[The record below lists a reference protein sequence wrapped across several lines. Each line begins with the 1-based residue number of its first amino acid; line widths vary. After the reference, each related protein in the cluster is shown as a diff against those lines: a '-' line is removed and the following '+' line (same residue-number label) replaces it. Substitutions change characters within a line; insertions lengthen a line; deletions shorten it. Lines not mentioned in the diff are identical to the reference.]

1 MNHSASCNTLLVGS
15 SETLY
20 DCLVIGCLRRVQ
32 EWSFTS
38 ILSEF
43 RQLCWPLRLNDFE
56 QFIESFNVSLI
67 VTEENVP
74 DYLLTHDHLKGE
86 EVKLIQRHTA
96 WQRLQLIT
104 TTAASNASA
113 APVKDTE
120 IESESIVEPLPP
132 QPPQVSDSAV
142 VGQAQIDDLLIKLL
156 FNGGNVLISPTAH
169 YDPNISLINDK
180 DEDD

>member
-1 MNHSASCNTLLVGS
+1 MH
-15 SETLY
+15 
-20 DCLVIGCLRRVQ
+20 VQ
-32 EWSFTS
+32 
-38 ILSEF
+38 
-43 RQLCWPLRLNDFE
+43 
-56 QFIESFNVSLI
+56 
-67 VTEENVP
+67 
-74 DYLLTHDHLKGE
+74 GE

-120 IESESIVEPLPP
+120 IVEPLPP

-169 YDPNISLINDK
+169 YDPNIRSVNIQI
-180 DEDD
+180 

>member
-1 MNHSASCNTLLVGS
+1 MH
-15 SETLY
+15 
-20 DCLVIGCLRRVQ
+20 VQ
-32 EWSFTS
+32 
-38 ILSEF
+38 
-43 RQLCWPLRLNDFE
+43 
-56 QFIESFNVSLI
+56 
-67 VTEENVP
+67 
-74 DYLLTHDHLKGE
+74 GE

-104 TTAASNASA
+104 APSA

-169 YDPNISLINDK
+169 YDPNIRSVNI
-180 DEDD
+180 EE